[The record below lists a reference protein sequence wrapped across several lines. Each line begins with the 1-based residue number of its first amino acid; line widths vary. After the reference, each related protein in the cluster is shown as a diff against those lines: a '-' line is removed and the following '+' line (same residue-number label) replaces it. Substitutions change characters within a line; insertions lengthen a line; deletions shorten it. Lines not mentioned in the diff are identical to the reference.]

1 MTFQWQVWNELAVH
15 FLNAGLDVACKS
27 EVWIALTMAAFVRT
41 VDEFDQANKCCVV
54 LGGHFRIGE
63 FKSSFPD

>member
-27 EVWIALTMAAFVRT
+27 GLLLLWQPLLEQWMNLTKQT
-41 VDEFDQANKCCVV
+41 NVV
-54 LGGHFRIGE
+54 LF
-63 FKSSFPD
+63 